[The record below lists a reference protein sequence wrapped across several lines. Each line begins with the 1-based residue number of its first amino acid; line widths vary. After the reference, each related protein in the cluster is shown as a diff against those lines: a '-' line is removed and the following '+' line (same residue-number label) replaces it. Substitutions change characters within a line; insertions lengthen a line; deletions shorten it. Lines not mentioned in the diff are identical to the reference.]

1 MQVCECQMQITALAV
16 AAEHA
21 LALQTA
27 AVLTCAVMLSL
38 W

>member
-16 AAEHA
+16 VAEHA
-21 LALQTA
+21 LSLQTA
-27 AVLTCAVMLSL
+27 AVLICAVMLSL

>member
-21 LALQTA
+21 LSLQTA
-27 AVLTCAVMLSL
+27 AVLTCAVMSSL